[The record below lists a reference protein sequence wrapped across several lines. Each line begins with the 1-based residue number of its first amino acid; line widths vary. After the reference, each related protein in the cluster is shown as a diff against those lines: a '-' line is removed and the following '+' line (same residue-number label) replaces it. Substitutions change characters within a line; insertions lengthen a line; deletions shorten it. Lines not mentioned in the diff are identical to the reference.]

1 MRSVKGSFDLSFA
14 MFNGMGSIL
23 TSTVDLIFA
32 AAFFAKG
39 LQNIGIVDL
48 LMSGAQSIG
57 LDYME
62 TSVVL
67 SAIIGVMTV
76 LTGSGVSA
84 FTSLGHLVPDAA
96 QAFNQNSFAMMLMMH
111 TAYEMLRAM
120 SPVAGVIIIVSGFAI
135 TMVKRTIIPCLTGYV
150 VMLITV
156 NLIV

>member
-1 MRSVKGSFDLSFA
+1 M
-14 MFNGMGSIL
+14 
-23 TSTVDLIFA
+23 
-32 AAFFAKG
+32 
-39 LQNIGIVDL
+39 
-48 LMSGAQSIG
+48 
-57 LDYME
+57 
-62 TSVVL
+62 
-67 SAIIGVMTV
+67 
-76 LTGSGVSA
+76 
-84 FTSLGHLVPDAA
+84 PDAA